1 MALIT
6 KLDDLPDLF
15 FIDLF
20 NYLSSTD
27 ILWAFTNLNNRIQ
40 TLINERGY
48 FRHINLSSARLSKF
62 DRLLSILPLN
72 QIETLIIDI
81 EASPLQLSRWPYLPH
96 LTTLRLYRLRDFTD
110 ATNFILRHSTTL
122 KHLTLE
128 TNDLFMQCGSTGYI
142 RYPRE
147 RLPTLVENV
156 LPHLSALRSLDLGQD
171 TGFGLTNWNI
181 TTIQSPLNY
190 LRVSLE
196 YIPRLCH
203 VISRDTLSTTLEQ
216 LHVTLRSSHVREKN
230 SIPKELVLSKM
241 INLHT
246 FTLVQSIF
254 TFIYNR
260 IEWPTIES
268 LTAPNVMPVLRRLNL
283 AILIAIDDLDCI
295 NRSSLFIDD
304 RRIDIQFALII
315 ADTSLGNE
323 LRYSLAHGSRFHP
336 RQIVGITCVY
346 NHYPWAYNVWY
357 TLPWAFEQ
365 FFFEPADLSQY
376 ITEVEVFSLP
386 SSYSSIISSSR
397 LRTLSI
403 SQNNSLPS
411 ITSMPHVVRLDHINA
426 VHLSFH
432 DWPTDLNLLA
442 LRHLTLINNLI
453 TLKNFSSFP
462 SNIRSI
468 QILLY
473 SDKPNFSANNW
484 SILRSLS
491 TLSMLTSLHI
501 VINDMDTGLDDISCQ
516 IIAETVPIFVH
527 FGIYLR
533 SKHGLPEPDS
543 IGRCIELDPVM
554 VDLLLNDPTLLV
566 TDDDEESVDL
576 TFLESIFDIYRA
588 SIKELHSRILRL
600 TFPQKPLFV
609 VEEEGCG
616 LTVWF

>member
-48 FRHINLSSARLSKF
+48 FRHINLSSARLSKL

-110 ATNFILRHSTTL
+110 ATNFILRHSTSL

-142 RYPRE
+142 WHPRE

-171 TGFGLTNWNI
+171 TGFGLTTWNI

-196 YIPRLCH
+196 HIPRLCH
-203 VISRDTLSTTLEQ
+203 VITRDTLSTTLEQ

-246 FTLVQSIF
+246 FTLVQSVF

-260 IEWPTIES
+260 IEWSTIES

-283 AILIAIDDLDCI
+283 AILIAIDDFDCI

-323 LRYSLAHGSRFHP
+323 LRYSL
-336 RQIVGITCVY
+336 
-346 NHYPWAYNVWY
+346 
-357 TLPWAFEQ
+357 
-365 FFFEPADLSQY
+365 
-376 ITEVEVFSLP
+376 
-386 SSYSSIISSSR
+386 
-397 LRTLSI
+397 
-403 SQNNSLPS
+403 
-411 ITSMPHVVRLDHINA
+411 PH
-426 VHLSFH
+426 
-432 DWPTDLNLLA
+432 
-442 LRHLTLINNLI
+442 
-453 TLKNFSSFP
+453 
-462 SNIRSI
+462 
-468 QILLY
+468 
-473 SDKPNFSANNW
+473 
-484 SILRSLS
+484 
-491 TLSMLTSLHI
+491 
-501 VINDMDTGLDDISCQ
+501 
-516 IIAETVPIFVH
+516 
-527 FGIYLR
+527 
-533 SKHGLPEPDS
+533 
-543 IGRCIELDPVM
+543 
-554 VDLLLNDPTLLV
+554 
-566 TDDDEESVDL
+566 
-576 TFLESIFDIYRA
+576 
-588 SIKELHSRILRL
+588 
-600 TFPQKPLFV
+600 
-609 VEEEGCG
+609 
-616 LTVWF
+616 

>member
-15 FIDLF
+15 FIDL
-20 NYLSSTD
+20 
-27 ILWAFTNLNNRIQ
+27 
-40 TLINERGY
+40 GY

-110 ATNFILRHSTTL
+110 ATNFILRHSTSL

-196 YIPRLCH
+196 HIPRLCH
-203 VISRDTLSTTLEQ
+203 VISRDTLSTALEQ
-216 LHVTLRSSHVREKN
+216 LHVTLRSSHVREEN

-246 FTLVQSIF
+246 FTLAQSIF

-323 LRYSLAHGSRFHP
+323 LRYSLPHGSRFHP
-336 RQIVGITCVY
+336 RQIVGVTCVY
-346 NHYPWAYNVWY
+346 NHYPWVYHVWY

-365 FFFEPADLSQY
+365 VFFESADLRQY

-397 LRTLSI
+397 L
-403 SQNNSLPS
+403 
-411 ITSMPHVVRLDHINA
+411 HHINA

-453 TLKNFSSFP
+453 TLKNLSSFP

-501 VINDMDTGLDDISCQ
+501 VINDMNTGLDDISCQ

-527 FGIYLR
+527 FGIYFR
-533 SKHGLPEPDS
+533 REHGLPEPDS
-543 IGRCIELDPVM
+543 IGRCIEIDPVV
-554 VDLLLNDPTLLV
+554 VDLILNDPTLLV
-566 TDDDEESVDL
+566 IDDDEESVDL

-600 TFPQKPLFV
+600 SFPQKPLFV
-609 VEEEGCG
+609 VEEGGCG

>member
-48 FRHINLSSARLSKF
+48 FRHINLSSARLSKL

-110 ATNFILRHSTTL
+110 ATNFILRHSTSL

-196 YIPRLCH
+196 HIPRLCH
-203 VISRDTLSTTLEQ
+203 VISRDTLSTALEQ
-216 LHVTLRSSHVREKN
+216 LHVTLRSSHVREEN

-246 FTLVQSIF
+246 FTLAQSIF

-323 LRYSLAHGSRFHP
+323 LRYSLPHGSRFHP
-336 RQIVGITCVY
+336 RQIVGVTCV
-346 NHYPWAYNVWY
+346 
-357 TLPWAFEQ
+357 
-365 FFFEPADLSQY
+365 
-376 ITEVEVFSLP
+376 
-386 SSYSSIISSSR
+386 
-397 LRTLSI
+397 
-403 SQNNSLPS
+403 
-411 ITSMPHVVRLDHINA
+411 
-426 VHLSFH
+426 
-432 DWPTDLNLLA
+432 
-442 LRHLTLINNLI
+442 
-453 TLKNFSSFP
+453 
-462 SNIRSI
+462 
-468 QILLY
+468 
-473 SDKPNFSANNW
+473 
-484 SILRSLS
+484 
-491 TLSMLTSLHI
+491 
-501 VINDMDTGLDDISCQ
+501 
-516 IIAETVPIFVH
+516 
-527 FGIYLR
+527 
-533 SKHGLPEPDS
+533 
-543 IGRCIELDPVM
+543 
-554 VDLLLNDPTLLV
+554 
-566 TDDDEESVDL
+566 
-576 TFLESIFDIYRA
+576 
-588 SIKELHSRILRL
+588 
-600 TFPQKPLFV
+600 
-609 VEEEGCG
+609 
-616 LTVWF
+616 